1 MADWQADLRH
11 GAIARATQLVAM
23 HADALAKHI
32 ESGVIS
38 TSAALRLLA
47 RLIRLM
53 SAQDSS
59 CGHA

>member
-1 MADWQADLRH
+1 
-11 GAIARATQLVAM
+11 M